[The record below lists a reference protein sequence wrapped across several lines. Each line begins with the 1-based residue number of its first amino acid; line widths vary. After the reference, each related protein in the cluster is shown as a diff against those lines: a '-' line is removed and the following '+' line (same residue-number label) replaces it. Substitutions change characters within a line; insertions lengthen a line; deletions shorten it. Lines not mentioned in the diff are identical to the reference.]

1 MIARPLECCLPRRND
16 GTVSRGSDRR
26 APAASRGSL
35 PQLLGWVSPIALV
48 IVLEDLRWADRDTV
62 QLVEYLA
69 DNVSELPVLL
79 VLALRDSPAS
89 TALAARRL
97 RKPARNHLSP
107 AGAIDRRPASESGA
121 RLPGPSGFRTA

>member
-1 MIARPLECCLPRRND
+1 
-16 GTVSRGSDRR
+16 
-26 APAASRGSL
+26 
-35 PQLLGWVSPIALV
+35 VSPIALV